1 VFIQLS
7 VASSDGPDDEAW
19 STAVPGFAAGTAAGL
34 TCIKVAPCSPRY
46 PRAMGELMNIAK
58 FERFFRRAARLD
70 IDKEDLRRYDDFVHQ
85 KAYDLLLPGEANAKA
100 NGRDVIQPSDLPITK
115 GLQES
120 IHAYRRIDDERLD
133 LASILGQLTKLPQ
146 LDLAYSEETAAK
158 LPEIVGGLSYALARC
173 FKILN
178 PNLKNPQTQHWGS
191 AYQLFNLLL

>member
-1 VFIQLS
+1 MAL
-7 VASSDGPDDEAW
+7 
-19 STAVPGFAAGTAAGL
+19 
-34 TCIKVAPCSPRY
+34 
-46 PRAMGELMNIAK
+46 MGVSQ
-58 FERFFRRAARLD
+58 FERFFRAVAGVD
-70 IDKEDLRRYDDFVHQ
+70 IDKEDIKRFDDFVNE
-85 KAYDLLLPGEANAKA
+85 KIYDLLIRGVANAKA

-173 FKILN
+173 
-178 PNLKNPQTQHWGS
+178 
-191 AYQLFNLLL
+191 

>member
-1 VFIQLS
+1 MVLKLPKGGFVHAQQL
-7 VASSDGPDDEAW
+7 VREGHLVKD
-19 STAVPGFAAGTAAGL
+19 AGL
-34 TCIKVAPCSPRY
+34 TCIKVAPCGPRY

-58 FERFFRRAARLD
+58 FERFFRRAAGLD

-85 KAYDLLLPGEANAKA
+85 KAYDLLLRGEANAKA

-133 LASILGQLTKLPQ
+133 LASVLGKLTKLPQ

-173 FKILN
+173 FKILY
-178 PNLKNPQTQHWGS
+178 PDLKNPQTQHWES